1 VVDRRKDPKGSE
13 SDDQLRAFLVGIA
26 TDPAALGRYV
36 RDPETSMAEA
46 DLSPADAAVLRSG
59 DPATINARLAG
70 GPGAA
75 PGGAAMLVVDVA
87 GEQVSVRPLVN
98 FPQLVQH
105 PQLVNLQPQLVN
117 LQPQLVN
124 LQPQLVNLQ
133 PQLVNV
139 QPPMVLPVAQPILPP
154 QQVAPLQIFPPP
166 VHQLVLPPIHPPQQV
181 WPLNIFPP
189 PVHPIHPP
197 PIIDFP
203 VRPPLVIQQPPP
215 QIHHLL
221 QAPQLVFQQLFPQVH
236 PQLVAPGPFGQ

>member
-1 VVDRRKDPKGSE
+1 MVDRRKDPKASE

-26 TDPAALGRYV
+26 TDPSALGRYV

-75 PGGAAMLVVDVA
+75 AGGAAMLVVDVA

-98 FPQLVQH
+98 FPQLV
-105 PQLVNLQPQLVN
+105 NLQPQLVN

-124 LQPQLVNLQ
+124 LQPQLVS
-133 PQLVNV
+133 QLV
-139 QPPMVLPVAQPILPP
+139 
-154 QQVAPLQIFPPP
+154 PLITPPP
-166 VHQLVLPPIHPPQQV
+166 VQQFVPPPIRPLQQA
-181 WPLNIFPP
+181 WPLIFPPP
-189 PVHPIHPP
+189 PVHPVQPLLQIAPPQFQPPLQITPPQQVPPVHPP
-197 PIIDFP
+197 QFT
-203 VRPPLVIQQPPP
+203 PP
-215 QIHHLL
+215 QFTPP
-221 QAPQLVFQQLFPQVH
+221 QFTPPQFTPPQFTPPQLVFPQQLFPQLFPQVH

>member
-1 VVDRRKDPKGSE
+1 MVDRRKDPKGSE

-59 DPATINARLAG
+59 DPGTINARLAG
-70 GPGAA
+70 GPGAGA
-75 PGGAAMLVVDVA
+75 GSAAMLVVDVA
-87 GEQVSVRPLVN
+87 GDQVSVRAP
-98 FPQLVQH
+98 FPQLVQQPVQLVNLHPQLVNLH

-117 LQPQLVN
+117 LQPQLVS
-124 LQPQLVNLQ
+124 QLVPLI
-133 PQLVNV
+133 
-139 QPPMVLPVAQPILPP
+139 QPPP
-154 QQVAPLQIFPPP
+154 QIQ
-166 VHQLVLPPIHPPQQV
+166 QLVLPPIHPPQQV

-189 PVHPIHPP
+189 PIHPIHPP
-197 PIIDFP
+197 PIVDFP

-215 QIHHLL
+215 QIQHLL